1 MTRHPSGHRG
11 TRRRRGSSTLAIP
24 LAAALAAT
32 ALTAVPAAAT
42 TSTPAV
48 ANPGFEA
55 NGTGVASPSG
65 WSSSG
70 TTTADYTESG
80 GHAGSYRLSHWSSS
94 AYTVD
99 TYQTITNIT
108 NGYYTLGVWV
118 RSDDTGG
125 SNYISLS
132 GCGNATKTTYVPVD
146 SDGNWLHIVDYVYV
160 SDNQCTINLYSRS
173 AANAWTNYDDI
184 TFTAGAAPVSIRGGD
199 TSSLYRGEQLGGAY
213 YNSSGT
219 QQNALQILKNG
230 GMDYV
235 RLRVWVNPQDG
246 MNNEA
251 TLLAS
256 AKQAYGYGLPI
267 LLDLHYSDTWADPG
281 HQSTPAAWSADTL
294 SQLEGQVYAY
304 SKQVVGDLVAQGTP
318 PAMVQVGNEINAGML
333 WPDGST
339 SNWPQ
344 LAALLRQGVA
354 GVKAAYAPT
363 KIVLHLAASD
373 SLSTLESWYST
384 ALNYGVSFDV
394 IGISYYDYWHG
405 RLDVLQ
411 SDLNGL
417 AAKYG
422 KPVMVAETAYP
433 WTMANDD
440 SQTNSVTSSNT
451 TLDPGY
457 AASAAGQA
465 ANLRDVLS
473 IVQAVPNGLGLG
485 AFYWEPTWTVVAGN
499 GWDPANPGSGDGWEN
514 QAAFDFNDRA
524 LPVVSQ
530 FAAR

>member
-1 MTRHPSGHRG
+1 
-11 TRRRRGSSTLAIP
+11 
-24 LAAALAAT
+24 
-32 ALTAVPAAAT
+32 
-42 TSTPAV
+42 
-48 ANPGFEA
+48 
-55 NGTGVASPSG
+55 
-65 WSSSG
+65 
-70 TTTADYTESG
+70 
-80 GHAGSYRLSHWSSS
+80 
-94 AYTVD
+94 
-99 TYQTITNIT
+99 
-108 NGYYTLGVWV
+108 V
-118 RSDDTGG
+118 RSNDTGG

-132 GCGNATKTTYVPVD
+132 GCGSSTKTTYIPVD

-160 SDNQCTINLYSRS
+160 SNNQCTINLYSSS
-173 AANAWTNYDDI
+173 AANAWTNYDDV
-184 TFTAGAAPVSIRGGD
+184 TFTAGSAPVAIRGGD
-199 TSSLYRGEQLGGAY
+199 TSSLYRGEQLGGVY

-219 QQNALQILKNG
+219 KQNALQILKNG

-256 AKQAYGYGLPI
+256 AKEAYSTYGLPI

-281 HQSTPAAWSADTL
+281 HQTTPAAWSADSL
-294 SQLEGQVYAY
+294 SQLESQVYAY

-339 SNWPQ
+339 SNWSQ
-344 LAALLRQGVA
+344 LAALLKQGVA
-354 GVKAAYAPT
+354 GVRAASPAA

-384 ALNYGVSFDV
+384 AISDGVSFDV

-411 SDLNGL
+411 TDLNGL

-422 KPVMVAETAYP
+422 KPVLVAETAYP
-433 WTMANDD
+433 WTLANGD
-440 SQTNSVTSSNT
+440 SEANSVTSSNT

-457 AASAAGQA
+457 AASSAGQA
-465 ANLRDVLS
+465 ANFRDVLS

-499 GWDPANPGSGDGWEN
+499 GWDPTNASSGDGWEN
-514 QAAFDFNDRA
+514 QAAFDFSDKA
-524 LPVVSQ
+524 LPVVNQ